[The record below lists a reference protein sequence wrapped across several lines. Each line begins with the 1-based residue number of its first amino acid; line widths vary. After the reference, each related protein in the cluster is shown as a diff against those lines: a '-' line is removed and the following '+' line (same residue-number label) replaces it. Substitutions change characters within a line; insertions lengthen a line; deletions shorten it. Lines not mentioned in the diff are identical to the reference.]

1 MRQRIEL
8 NTVQDVEEFTNVVN
22 SVEEDVILEGK
33 DENGKPWNV
42 SGKSF
47 LASLMIID
55 GRRKCTAR
63 NVDWN
68 TIDCVCAKD
77 IYSLIQKWAVGSQLE
92 V

>member
-8 NTVQDVEEFTNVVN
+8 STVQDVEEFTNIVS
-22 SVEEDVILEGK
+22 SVKEDVILEGK
-33 DENGKPWNV
+33 DENGKPWSV

-68 TIDCVCAKD
+68 TIDCVCVKD

>member
-8 NTVQDVEEFTNVVN
+8 STVQDVEEFTNIAN
-22 SVEEDVILEGK
+22 SVNEDVMLEGK
-33 DENGKPWNV
+33 DENGKPWSV

-68 TIDCVCAKD
+68 TIDCVCVKD